1 MLNRP
6 MKSERPR
13 RLDFK
18 VDKLTNSIENTLTG
32 ENVETDIVML
42 RPKDTAIL
50 HKLNWQ
56 FDWYKEF
63 LESARKVH
71 ALITKGNAAV
81 WHGLVSSEDKHDH
94 IFMHLIESAPF
105 NKGRDKLFKGVAA
118 NLVAFL
124 CKQSFEK
131 GYHGVIS
138 FDAKTR
144 LIEHYKKT
152 LGAKR
157 FSFNGMFIESPEAN
171 ILVKRYFPN
180 YDNDRL

>member
-1 MLNRP
+1 MTA
-6 MKSERPR
+6 KAERPR
-13 RLDFK
+13 QLDFI

-32 ENVETDIVML
+32 KSVETEVVRLTEDDLLTL
-42 RPKDTAIL
+42 RGLKWT
-50 HKLNWQ
+50 
-56 FDWYKEF
+56 FDWAVELENPDRQVHSLATKENSSF
-63 LESARKVH
+63 WH
-71 ALITKGNAAV
+71 A
-81 WHGLVSSEDKHDH
+81 LVSSEDKRDH
-94 IFMHLIESAPF
+94 VFMHLIESAPV

-131 GYHGVIS
+131 GYNGVIS

-144 LIEHYKKT
+144 LIEHYEKT

-157 FSFNGMFIESPEAN
+157 FSFNGMFIESPDAY

-180 YDNDRL
+180 YDYDRL